1 MALLKTLRQIVC
13 KMRIEALTILT
24 KHNIAVI
31 NWKNIK
37 EINQQELQEIIY
49 DYADQNKNS

>member
-37 EINQQELQEIIY
+37 ETNQQELQEIIY

>member
-1 MALLKTLRQIVC
+1 MALFKTLRQVIC
-13 KMRIEALTILT
+13 KIRIEALTILT
-24 KHNIAVI
+24 KYNIAVI

-37 EINQQELQEIIY
+37 ETNQQELQEIIY